1 MFIILKNFIK
11 VFKFKELMDRFN
23 ILFSYILMF
32 FVIVITHCNNIVQYF
47 KKWNHMYCSLSIW
60 IFIKWMLVSFIHMI
74 FAEIPSRC
82 SPQTRKTTQ
91 ADGHVGCRD
100 DAD

>member
-1 MFIILKNFIK
+1 MFILFKNFIK

-32 FVIVITHCNNIVQYF
+32 IRIVITHCNIIVQCI
-47 KKWNHMYCSLSIW
+47 KKNECVYCSLCRYELLS
-60 IFIKWMLVSFIHMI
+60 MLVSSAHMI

-82 SPQTRKTTQ
+82 SPQTCKTTQ